1 MFIQKEGL
9 KRTLTLREIKRK
21 PEVIAIKK
29 KRAFI
34 NIYQFDRF

>member
-21 PEVIAIKK
+21 PEIIAIKK
-29 KRAFI
+29 KGLHQYLSI
-34 NIYQFDRF
+34 

>member
-29 KRAFI
+29 KKGLHQYLSI
-34 NIYQFDRF
+34 